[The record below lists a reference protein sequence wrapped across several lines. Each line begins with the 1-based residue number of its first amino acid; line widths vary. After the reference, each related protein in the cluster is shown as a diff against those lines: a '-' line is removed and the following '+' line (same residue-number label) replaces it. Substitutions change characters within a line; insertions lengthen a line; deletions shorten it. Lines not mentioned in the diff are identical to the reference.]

1 MELMSATVSTI
12 GDAVTGLAQACLE
25 TVGSLLYTDS
35 NLQLVLISLGLS
47 LALYLLACLLF
58 HLFRG
63 FATFLLP
70 RLVGLVRKP
79 RMKERYGAWAVV
91 TGSTLVI
98 TSDLR
103 H

>member
-12 GDAVTGLAQACLE
+12 GDAVTGLAQAGLE

-47 LALYLLACLLF
+47 LALYLLACLLY
-58 HLFRG
+58 HLTRG